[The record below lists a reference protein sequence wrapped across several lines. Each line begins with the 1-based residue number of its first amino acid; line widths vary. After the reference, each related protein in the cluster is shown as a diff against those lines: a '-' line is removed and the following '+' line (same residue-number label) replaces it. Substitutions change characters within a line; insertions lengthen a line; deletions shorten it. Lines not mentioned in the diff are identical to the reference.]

1 MSKSALYEQ
10 ECQRSDSRPMDQ
22 RAESALFDCWETDK
36 EIVLAGDFPGMKPQ
50 DIEIEFHDQVL
61 SIRSARAADSAVG
74 KMLRREFEPGT
85 RERSFRMNEDINT
98 DGIKASFE
106 NGVLTVVLPI
116 VQPVAPRQ
124 IPVSTC

>member
-1 MSKSALYEQ
+1 
-10 ECQRSDSRPMDQ
+10 
-22 RAESALFDCWETDK
+22 
-36 EIVLAGDFPGMKPQ
+36 
-50 DIEIEFHDQVL
+50 
-61 SIRSARAADSAVG
+61 
-74 KMLRREFEPGT
+74 MLRREFEPGT

-124 IPVSTC
+124 IPVSTR

>member
-10 ECQRSDSRPMDQ
+10 ECQRSDLRRMDQ
-22 RAESALFDCWETDK
+22 RAEVALFDCWETEK

-50 DIEIEFHDQVL
+50 DIEIEFHEQVL
-61 SIRSARAADSAVG
+61 SIRSARAGGSADG

-85 RERSFRMNEDINT
+85 RERSYRMNEDINT